1 MPGETHGVISLLP
14 ALVAIGL
21 TLKTRQ
27 VLLSLFAG
35 IWLGGTILTGY
46 NPIAGA
52 ARALEFVV
60 SNVTAT
66 WNMKLLLF
74 TFFVGAMLGMIFLSG
89 GMSALATRIAE
100 RIQTRKQAEVGTA
113 TLGMLIFVDS
123 YASTMITGS
132 VMRPITDTFEISREK
147 LAYILDSTTSPTAS
161 VAVVSTWLGF
171 EVGLIRQQFT
181 NLGIQADPFVM
192 FLKSLPFRFY
202 SLLAM
207 ALVFIVILTDWEF
220 GPMKRAEQ
228 RAEQTGKVLRDD
240 ADPLIETQED
250 DIETPEDLDPRWWYF
265 AVPIVTLVFMTGFSL
280 LFTGGLTV
288 DAVVTP
294 LLGMNFETL
303 GNNLVQAISN
313 ASTANAILWAAFA
326 GAGSILA
333 ILVGHARVG
342 LEPVSDAIFEGFKMV
357 MFPVAVLS
365 LAWSIGAVS
374 QTLGVGPFIVG
385 ISEGVITAAM
395 LPAIVFVSSMLIAFS
410 IGTSWGTMG
419 ILFPVAVPLAYQ
431 LGAPLPSAIGAILTG
446 ALFGDHCSPIS
457 DTTVLSSMFAASDH
471 VDHVNTQI
479 PYAVLA
485 GVIATLLFLASGYGL
500 PAVPALLIGLVL
512 LVGGA
517 YTLSEHVDVGR
528 FTVYDNDADLGVS
541 DD

>member
-1 MPGETHGVISLLP
+1 M
-14 ALVAIGL
+14 AIGL

-35 IWLGGTILTGY
+35 IWLGGTILVGY
-46 NPIAGA
+46 NPVAGA

-74 TFFVGAMLGMIFLSG
+74 TFLVGAMLGMIFLSG

-100 RIQTRKQAEVGTA
+100 RIQTRKQAELGTSM
-113 TLGMLIFVDS
+113 LGMLIFVDS

-132 VMRPITDTFEISREK
+132 VMRPITDQFDISREK

-202 SLLAM
+202 SILAM
-207 ALVFIVILTDWEF
+207 ALVFVVILSDWDY
-220 GPMKRAEQ
+220 GPMDRAER
-228 RAEQTGKVLRDD
+228 RADQTGKVLRDG

-250 DIETPEDLDPRWWYF
+250 DIQTPEHLDPRWWYF
-265 AVPIVTLVFMTGFSL
+265 AVPIVTLVVMTGFGL
-280 LFTGGLTV
+280 LYSGGLTLDAFFGPLSTGNV
-288 DAVVTP
+288 DAAT
-294 LLGMNFETL
+294 NA
-303 GNNLVQAISN
+303 LVDAISN

-333 ILVGHARVG
+333 ILFGHGRVG
-342 LEPVSDAIFEGFKMV
+342 LEPISDAIFEGFKMV

-374 QTLGVGPFIVG
+374 QTMGVGPFIVG
-385 ISEGVITAAM
+385 IAEGVITSSM
-395 LPAIVFVSSMLIAFS
+395 LPAIVFVTSVLISFA

-419 ILFPVAVPLAYQ
+419 ILFPVAIPLAYT

-479 PYAVLA
+479 PYAGLA
-485 GVIATLLFLASGYGL
+485 GVIATGLFLASGYGL
-500 PAVPALLIGLVL
+500 PPVPGLGIGLVV

-517 YTLSEHVDVGR
+517 YVLSEHVDLGGVS
-528 FTVYDNDADLGVS
+528 VYENDADLGVG